1 MSLHS
6 KRVRIGLG
14 IGSLVALGL
23 FGYAVHERN
32 SGSGSAPEG
41 AQIGENLDLSAGASH
56 DRASWT
62 GVLSGLFGS
71 SHREGDATNSESH
84 GSGTIAGGLA
94 SGNSSASSSAGGVAG
109 GALATG
115 AGALGAAGVAGANG
129 AKSGNA
135 PSAGSGAALT
145 TAGQAEAAKAPAAPV
160 VEEKPHCET
169 RTFVTAKNER
179 FETNVIALG
188 DLSGGKYKVR
198 TESFC
203 VRVNGAPAKF
213 ELDGKAWEV
222 RVGALRKT
230 GDKVA
235 VTYCRGSASCT
246 ESCAVAKDPFMEALV
261 GEDGSGDDDSEDTAG
276 WAPDSKLGA
285 EMASREEK
293 ELDGEL
299 QRFQQVLEN
308 GNGPKVKGT
317 NKNWNESAHV
327 EACTAP
333 SVASLR

>member
-1 MSLHS
+1 
-6 KRVRIGLG
+6 
-14 IGSLVALGL
+14 
-23 FGYAVHERN
+23 
-32 SGSGSAPEG
+32 
-41 AQIGENLDLSAGASH
+41 
-56 DRASWT
+56 
-62 GVLSGLFGS
+62 VL
-71 SHREGDATNSESH
+71 
-84 GSGTIAGGLA
+84 
-94 SGNSSASSSAGGVAG
+94 
-109 GALATG
+109 
-115 AGALGAAGVAGANG
+115 AAW
-129 AKSGNA
+129 
-135 PSAGSGAALT
+135 P
-145 TAGQAEAAKAPAAPV
+145 
-160 VEEKPHCET
+160 
-169 RTFVTAKNER
+169 
-179 FETNVIALG
+179 
-188 DLSGGKYKVR
+188 
-198 TESFC
+198 
-203 VRVNGAPAKF
+203 
-213 ELDGKAWEV
+213 V

-246 ESCAVAKDPFMEALV
+246 ENCAVAKDPFMEALV
-261 GEDGSGDDDSEDTAG
+261 GEDGSGDDESEDTAG